1 MVPLS
6 LTYSIRKV
14 DGLPALR
21 LLFCCC
27 WVATWLCCCNCRL
40 WLQQH
45 TAVQGL
51 QKAFKQ
57 DKADDGNAMHKSKDS
72 AEECFPPCCWCSIM
86 TTGTSH
92 YWGKTRSSIL
102 KRISP
107 VERNIVRW
115 NRRLDWNAQLLQ
127 TNVIWTVLKKSHI
140 FLSKHALLCWKFEYK
155 QSLLPN
161 NLKWIQLYSS
171 HLVVCPTS
179 YIAEGQTQWL
189 LLLYSDNVHIVH
201 TLIQFFLI

>member
-107 VERNIVRW
+107 VEEILSDGTEDLIEMHNCYR
-115 NRRLDWNAQLLQ
+115 Q
-127 TNVIWTVLKKSHI
+127 TWFELFWKNPI
-140 FLSKHALLCWKFEYK
+140 FFCLNMLYYAGNLNT
-155 QSLLPN
+155 N
-161 NLKWIQLYSS
+161 NLCCQTILNGSS
-171 HLVVCPTS
+171 CIPAIWLCVQRPT
-179 YIAEGQTQWL
+179 
-189 LLLYSDNVHIVH
+189 
-201 TLIQFFLI
+201 